1 MNFDQVKTTIRT
13 GDRVRRQTWDQNF
26 YLTLDESGDIRLR
39 SSGSPKE
46 VFNPVWV
53 VTGYDAH
60 ADDFVLL
67 SRLTREQVYRRLYE
81 LTETRE
87 EVHHA
92 IKQSIIGRAHP
103 EQLYWI
109 DLDQRHTV
117 LVRFNDA
124 PTETD
129 PIVLLDFCKK
139 QYVTRF

>member
-1 MNFDQVKTTIRT
+1 MNFEHVRTIMQP
-13 GDRVRRQTWDQNF
+13 GDRVRRQTWGQNF
-26 YLTLDESGDIRLR
+26 YLFCSEAGDIHLR
-39 SSGSPKE
+39 SSHTPKE
-46 VFNPVWV
+46 AFNPVWAEN
-53 VTGYDAH
+53 GHDAH

-67 SRLTREQVYRRLYE
+67 SRLSREQVYRRLYE

-92 IKQSIIGRAHP
+92 IKQSVIARTHP
-103 EQLYWI
+103 EQLYWV
-109 DLDQRHTV
+109 DLDQQGMV

-129 PIVLLDFCKK
+129 PIIYLDFYKK